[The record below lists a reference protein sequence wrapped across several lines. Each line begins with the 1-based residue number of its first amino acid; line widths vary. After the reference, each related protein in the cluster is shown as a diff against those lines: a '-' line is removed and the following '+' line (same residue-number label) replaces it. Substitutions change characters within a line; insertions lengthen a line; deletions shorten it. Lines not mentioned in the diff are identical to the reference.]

1 MVRLEF
7 RDSLRTAD
15 DLTKLR
21 DVLDLAECHSLRK
34 QIADGCTLDGAG
46 HDGTVER
53 IRDKLVEQ
61 LVLAAAADDVQLI
74 DALAL
79 DFLEALQRPA
89 VLEREGLIDAAR
101 DLTDSLRHGLICI
114 AAVTLNFLDHL
125 TAGEELAEVGI
136 NDGAERLRL
145 FGFHNDLVPAVGVSG
160 LDPIAAALLNEPEA
174 HDVAQGTEAAL
185 NGALIGEVGAAYIVA
200 EDRLDRLH
208 AEERPGTGGA
218 EREAAGA
225 GDSGDGGGRVMR
237 ADGGKACLIYTK
249 LLGKLRAQMAAER
262 TGAVDLG
269 KNMLRKAELTD
280 GLPVPV
286 LRGGIVEHRG
296 RDLGIL
302 GLLFA
307 GQEIAKKIRQEQ
319 HRLRIFQ
326 RHVALAFTAVELIDG
341 VEVLVGDAGAR
352 KERREIDDLPGL
364 LKILVHCAAIGARIA
379 KQMAVAVEQAVVHA
393 PGVDADAVEITD
405 IFLLEGKQAKLEL
418 IVEIRQIPIEYA
430 VHLDVVIFEAVQL
443 AHFEPVAVE
452 LAEDRAAIA
461 GAKVKGKQI
470 LHRINLSFPQ
480 GSCGIFRFPSWR

>member
-1 MVRLEF
+1 MNRTLERIPAAQAGDRGAMDAILRENTPLIWSIARRFFGRGAEGEDLFQLGSIGLIKAVRDF
-7 RDSLRTAD
+7 
-15 DLTKLR
+15 DLSQNVAFSTYAVPKIAGEMRRFLR
-21 DVLDLAECHSLRK
+21 DDGPVKVSRTIRERAVLVRRTQEAL
-34 QIADGCTLDGAG
+34 
-46 HDGTVER
+46 ER
-53 IRDKLVEQ
+53 EPGESPRRS
-61 LVLAAAADDVQLI
+61 
-74 DALAL
+74 ALARACSL
-79 DFLEALQRPA
+79 SEEAVLEALQAPK
-89 VLEREGLIDAAR
+89 ETE
-101 DLTDSLRHGLICI
+101 SL
-114 AAVTLNFLDHL
+114 
-125 TAGEELAEVGI
+125 
-136 NDGAERLRL
+136 
-145 FGFHNDLVPAVGVSG
+145 
-160 LDPIAAALLNEPEA
+160 
-174 HDVAQGTEAAL
+174 EAAL
-185 NGALIGEVGAAYIVA
+185 FSQGEENLLDKLPAPGE
-200 EDRLDRLH
+200 EDPLLDRMDLLR
-208 AEERPGTGGA
+208 AMDTLEPRLRRVVALRYG
-218 EREAAGA
+218 RELTQQ
-225 GDSGDGGGRVMR
+225 RT
-237 ADGGKACLIYTK
+237 AD
-249 LLGKLRAQMAAER
+249 LLGISQVQVSRLEKKALALLRAQMAAER
-262 TGAVDLG
+262 TGTVDLG
-269 KNMLRKAELTD
+269 ENMLRKAKLKD

-405 IFLLEGKQAKLEL
+405 VFLLEGKQAKLEL

-430 VHLDVVIFEAVQL
+430 VHLDVVVFEAVQL
-443 AHFEPVAVE
+443 LHGDLAVFQP
-452 LAEDRAAIA
+452 AEDRAAIA